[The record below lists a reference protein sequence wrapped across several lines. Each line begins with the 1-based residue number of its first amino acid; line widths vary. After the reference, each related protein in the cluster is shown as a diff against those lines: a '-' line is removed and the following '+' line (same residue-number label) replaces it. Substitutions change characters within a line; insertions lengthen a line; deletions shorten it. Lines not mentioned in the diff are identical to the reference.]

1 MIRLQNLGYTYS
13 GQGNSKN
20 PNHSTA
26 ALAQVSLD
34 IDSPGMVALLGAN
47 GSGKSTLLKI
57 LAGELKPSQGNV
69 EFSPNF
75 NGRIGYL
82 PQQPQFDLTVP
93 VTVFEVAAMGL
104 WNKKGAFS
112 AMNASSQMKVFNT
125 LKHVGLHSRAYSLI
139 EELSGGQLQRL
150 RFARL
155 LLEDATLLLLDEPFN
170 AVDDET
176 REDLMAL
183 LVAQYKAGCTIIA
196 ALHDKLLAQQYFTS
210 QILLA
215 KNPGHSSVIK
225 SVTEEGDIA
234 SIFTPRIFA
243 PMI

>member
-1 MIRLQNLGYTYS
+1 MIRLQNLGYAYP
-13 GQGNSKN
+13 GQRNSKN
-20 PNHSTA
+20 PDHSTA
-26 ALAQVSLD
+26 ALAQVTLD
-34 IDSPGMVALLGAN
+34 ISGSAMVALLGAN

-57 LAGELKPSQGNV
+57 LAGELKPSHGNI
-69 EFSPNF
+69 ELSPNF

-112 AMNASSQMKVFNT
+112 AMKESSQLKVFNT
-125 LKHVGLHSRAYSLI
+125 LRQIGLHSRAYSLI

-183 LVAQYKAGCTIIA
+183 LIAQYNAGCTIIA
-196 ALHDKLLAQQYFTS
+196 ALHDKLLAQKYFTS
-210 QILLA
+210 QILLG

-225 SVTEEGDIA
+225 SITVESDIA
-234 SIFTPRIFA
+234 SLFTPRVFA
-243 PMI
+243 SMI

>member
-1 MIRLQNLGYTYS
+1 MIRLHNLGYAYP
-13 GQGNSKN
+13 GQRDLKN
-20 PNHSTA
+20 RDQSNA
-26 ALAQVSLD
+26 ALAQVTLD
-34 IDSPGMVALLGAN
+34 ISGACMVALLGAN

-57 LAGELKPSQGNV
+57 LAGELKPSQGSI
-69 EFSPNF
+69 ELSPNF
-75 NGRIGYL
+75 IGRIGYL

-112 AMNASSQMKVFNT
+112 AMSESSQLKVFNT
-125 LKHVGLHSRAYSLI
+125 LKQVGLHSLAYTLI

-183 LVAQYKAGCTIIA
+183 LIAQYNAGCTIIA

-210 QILLA
+210 QILLG
-215 KNPGHSSVIK
+215 KNSGHSSVIK
-225 SVTEEGDIA
+225 SVTVENDTSSLFI
-234 SIFTPRIFA
+234 PRAFA

>member
-1 MIRLQNLGYTYS
+1 MIRLHNLGYAYP
-13 GQGNSKN
+13 GQRDLKN
-20 PNHSTA
+20 RDQSNA
-26 ALAQVSLD
+26 ALAQVTLN
-34 IDSPGMVALLGAN
+34 IPGTCMVALLGAN

-57 LAGELKPSQGNV
+57 LAGNLNPSQGSI
-69 EFSPNF
+69 ELSPNF
-75 NGRIGYL
+75 AGRIGYL

-104 WNKKGAFS
+104 WNKNGAFS
-112 AMNASSQMKVFNT
+112 AMSESSQLKVFNT
-125 LKHVGLHSRAYSLI
+125 LKQVGLHSRAYTLI

-176 REDLMAL
+176 RADLMAL
-183 LVAQYKAGCTIIA
+183 LIAQHKAGCTIIA
-196 ALHDKLLAQQYFTS
+196 ALHDKLLAQQYFPC
-210 QILLA
+210 QILLG

-225 SVTEEGDIA
+225 SVTVESDTA
-234 SIFTPRIFA
+234 SLFTPRLFA
-243 PMI
+243 SMI